1 MCVHGTRPRWAAF
14 FNQEYDT
21 FSTFAA
27 SSVVRLGEGERAPSL
42 GVRDSH
48 PRGASPAYGQEQ
60 DRGHRLGLAALA
72 YPEPG
77 EYGEDTSVFLSGLVE
92 AELGHDIGDVGLD
105 GAVGEP

>member
-1 MCVHGTRPRWAAF
+1 MIDAILRRD
-14 FNQEYDT
+14 Q
-21 FSTFAA
+21 STATLRA
-27 SSVVRLGEGERAPSL
+27 TTLAPSKCGLLGEVERARSL

-77 EYGEDTSVFLSGLVE
+77 EYGEDSSVFLSGLVE